1 MLIWEHVFSY
11 RWPKGPVWEIQQT
24 GPSGLVSLV
33 SSPSRRE
40 DADQSGP
47 ATIFVHFWTF
57 WTRQNP
63 EQGLLSLQ
71 GAGASD
77 PVDHGEDCSGRV
89 PRPRG
94 GWFDRVRGAARS
106 CCFAM
111 QRGDPERA
119 PAPSPGVTV
128 THAQIGLRALFSRER
143 TRCARVCPA
152 RSRSRRG
159 LRRAVVVSLHS
170 ALRRED
176 ALGLRGVRLRVTTLP
191 PGSGTGIQTTC
202 ARAALWAACWQCA
215 RVSARS
221 VAVLHRRATL
231 WR

>member
-1 MLIWEHVFSY
+1 MRVLQTPLITS
-11 RWPKGPVWEIQQT
+11 K
-24 GPSGLVSLV
+24 
-33 SSPSRRE
+33 
-40 DADQSGP
+40 
-47 ATIFVHFWTF
+47 
-57 WTRQNP
+57 
-63 EQGLLSLQ
+63 
-71 GAGASD
+71 
-77 PVDHGEDCSGRV
+77 DCSGRV
-89 PRPRG
+89 PRPPG

-128 THAQIGLRALFSRER
+128 THAQIGLRALLSRER

-231 WR
+231 WRWAAGRTAGD